1 MPADA
6 VSPNAVP
13 ADAPDDETP
22 RPDSVDLIEAQWR
35 RERPDVDV
43 WPMAVIGR
51 ISRIERAVRPLL
63 ERVFARHG
71 LEAWEFDV
79 LATLRRAGAPHALT
93 PGELLDT
100 MMVASATMTHR
111 IDRLE
116 ERGLVER
123 ARSAEDGRRV
133 IVALTASGLAT
144 IDGALDDHV
153 ANEAA
158 LLGALDDRQRDTLV
172 DLLRILHRSLV
183 DDEAPPAPPASP
195 SASA

>member
-1 MPADA
+1 MADPEA
-6 VSPNAVP
+6 
-13 ADAPDDETP
+13 TL
-22 RPDSVDLIEAQWR
+22 DSVDLIEAQWR

-51 ISRIERAVRPLL
+51 ISRLERAFKPLL

-79 LATLRRAGAPHALT
+79 LASLRRAGEPYQLT
-93 PGELLDT
+93 PGQLLDT

-111 IDRLE
+111 LDRLE
-116 ERGLVER
+116 GRGLVVR
-123 ARSAEDGRRV
+123 AKSVDDGRRV
-133 IVALTASGLAT
+133 IVALTADGLAT

-158 LLGALDDRQRDTLV
+158 LLGALDDEQRDALV

-183 DDEAPPAPPASP
+183 DDEPPPAP
-195 SASA
+195 